1 MFKWAFEGCMGHGW
15 DWLHDAG
22 GQVSLGK
29 PEPIHTNVYTRIF
42 KIPPNRSFA
51 PPCPRTTICANAR
64 LYHQNPECSMVFV
77 LELFPFNRLSRS
89 RRRRK
94 KKKKH
99 VSVKELWRQAD
110 SSSQM
115 AKEAWL
121 PWGKILW
128 LRKGRKRLERMG
140 RESKREHMWVP
151 VNPKKV
157 YLYGI
162 NLGSPEKLH
171 IYI

>member
-15 DWLHDAG
+15 DWLHDAR

-89 RRRRK
+89 RRRKEK
-94 KKKKH
+94 KKKNMYQSKSYGDKLLPA
-99 VSVKELWRQAD
+99 VRWQRKPDFPEEKSYDWEREERDWRG
-110 SSSQM
+110 
-115 AKEAWL
+115 
-121 PWGKILW
+121 WGEKV
-128 LRKGRKRLERMG
+128 
-140 RESKREHMWVP
+140 RESTCGFQSMPRRFISMVLIRILQR
-151 VNPKKV
+151 N
-157 YLYGI
+157 Y
-162 NLGSPEKLH
+162 

>member
-15 DWLHDAG
+15 DWLHDAR

-89 RRRRK
+89 RRRKEK
-94 KKKKH
+94 KK
-99 VSVKELWRQAD
+99 RTCI
-110 SSSQM
+110 SQRVM
-115 AKEAWL
+115 VTSCFL
-121 PWGKILW
+121 QSDGKGSLTS
-128 LRKGRKRLERMG
+128 LRKNPMTEKGKKETGEDGVRK
-140 RESKREHMWVP
+140 
-151 VNPKKV
+151 
-157 YLYGI
+157 
-162 NLGSPEKLH
+162 
-171 IYI
+171 